1 MKGYEGI
8 AQALKVEGI
17 DTVFGLMAIDNLPLI
32 AELKASGIHVI
43 RARTEHGAISMADG
57 YSRATGKVGVVS
69 VGDGP
74 GAAFTANGLLTALRR
89 RSPIILIS
97 GDTPVSEIGSNLK
110 HFDQAAFFTATAGHC
125 HEVMSGH
132 SLASDLAQVFQ
143 RARSGVGPSV
153 LNCPLNVFE
162 DDLPEAWSYAPLP
175 GAAPTIPDE
184 SLVRQAA
191 DLLAGARRPLILVGR
206 GALDDEVLD
215 EIDHCATALG
225 ALVGTTVQAEG
236 ALRDNPGQLG
246 VIGGLA
252 TPATRELVN
261 TADVVLAVGAGLNA
275 FTTDFGRVFTSAT
288 IIRIARDTSSLD
300 ESIPV
305 ALRIEADTL
314 DTMRA
319 LSAELGERQLEPRT
333 AAEAPPRTAIQDV
346 DPISDAA
353 DVIDPRT
360 FLDIF
365 DRVTAGPRMVVTD
378 AGHAMFFVLDRVHP
392 QDGGERIWGGDYAA
406 MTVGIPIG
414 IGAAIG
420 NPDRRTFAFLGD
432 GAFIMSPSELDT
444 AARERVPLTI
454 IVMNDLAYGAEVHY
468 LSNWGLEPDLALF
481 PTTPDVQAV
490 ARAMGCEAIT
500 VRDAGSA
507 ERALTLAMTTT
518 GPLVLD
524 VRIAGN
530 VRHRLWA
537 GAKRISGGR

>member
-1 MKGYEGI
+1 MKGFEGI
-8 AQALKVEGI
+8 ARALRAEGI

-32 AELKASGIHVI
+32 AELKATGIRVV

-74 GAAFTANGLLTALRR
+74 GAAFTANGLMTALRR

-97 GDTPVSEIGSNLK
+97 GDTPVSEIGTNLK

-125 HEVMSGH
+125 HEVVSGDT
-132 SLASDLAQVFQ
+132 LASDIAQVFQ

-162 DDLPEAWSYAPLP
+162 DDLPNAWTYAPLQD
-175 GAAPTIPDE
+175 AAPAIPDE
-184 SLVRQAA
+184 SQVRKAA
-191 DLLAGARRPLILVGR
+191 ELLSGARSPFILIGR

-215 EIDHCATALG
+215 EIDGCATALG
-225 ALVGTTVQAEG
+225 ALVGTTLQAEG
-236 ALRDNPGQLG
+236 ALNDNPGQLG

-252 TPATRELVN
+252 PVATRELVN

-275 FTTDFGRVFTSAT
+275 FTTDFGRVFPSAT
-288 IIRIARDTSSLD
+288 IIRIARGTSSLD
-300 ESIPV
+300 ESVPV
-305 ALRIEADTL
+305 ALRIETDTL

-319 LSAELGERQLEPRT
+319 LNAALGERRLTSRV
-333 AAEAPPRTAIQDV
+333 AAEAPPRTMIQDV
-346 DPISDAA
+346 DPISETAG
-353 DVIDPRT
+353 VIDPRT

-420 NPDRRTFAFLGD
+420 NPDRRAFAFLGD

-444 AARERVPLTI
+444 AAREGVPLTV
-454 IVMNDLAYGAEVHY
+454 IVLNDLAYGAEVHY
-468 LSNWGLEPDLALF
+468 LKNWGLEPDLALF
-481 PTTPDVQAV
+481 PTTPDVEAV
-490 ARAMGCEAIT
+490 ARAMGCEAVT
-500 VRDAGSA
+500 VRDAEGA
-507 ERALTLAMTTT
+507 ERALERAMTIT

-530 VRHRLWA
+530 VRHRLWQS
-537 GAKRISGGR
+537 AKRISGGR